1 MKSDF
6 RDLHE
11 NCSLGLPYPKIEIAE
26 KNPTYANLIKKSYAG
41 TISELTA
48 VSQYTYQG
56 LVAKNA
62 IGNILKKI
70 AEVEMHHLEILGELI
85 VALGENPDFS
95 INKKDK
101 KLNWTSK
108 FICTCNSIKEML
120 LEDIKNEEEAIRQYR
135 KTANLIDDEN
145 IIAILNRII
154 LDEEYHIQLLLG
166 LYKKYVEQ

>member
-1 MKSDF
+1 MKNDF

-11 NCSLGLPYPKIEIAE
+11 NCSLGLPYPKIEISE
-26 KNPTYANLIKKSYAG
+26 KNSNYANLIKRSYAG
-41 TISELTA
+41 NISELTA
-48 VSQYTYQG
+48 VTQYTYQG
-56 LVAKNA
+56 LIANNI

-101 KLNWTSK
+101 KLNWNSK
-108 FICTCNSIKEML
+108 FICTSDSIKDML
-120 LEDIKNEEEAIRQYR
+120 LEDIKNEEEAIKLYR
-135 KTANLIDDEN
+135 KTANSINDEN

-154 LDEEYHIQLLLG
+154 LDEELHIKILTN
-166 LYKKYVEQ
+166 LYEIEMSK

>member
-1 MKSDF
+1 MKTDF
-6 RDLHE
+6 RDFND
-11 NCSLGLPYPKIEIAE
+11 NCSLELPYPKIEVFD
-26 KNPTYANLIKKSYAG
+26 KNPNYADLIKKSYAG

-48 VSQYTYQG
+48 VTQYTYQG
-56 LVAKNA
+56 LITKNM
-62 IGNILKKI
+62 IGNILRKI

-101 KLNWTSK
+101 KLNWSSK
-108 FICTCNSIKEML
+108 FICTSDSIKEML
-120 LEDIKNEEEAIRQYR
+120 LEDIKNEKEAIHQYR

-154 LDEEYHIQLLLG
+154 LDEELHIKLLTN
-166 LYKKYVEQ
+166 LYEREFEK